1 MADEYGAMNSDGE
14 TMVIDSLALDSGR
27 ILPDVECRYMTWG
40 EPNEKRDNIIV
51 VCHALT
57 GNANLTSWWNELLGP
72 CKPFDTEKYC
82 VFCSNVLGGCY
93 GTTGPQSINPATGK
107 MYGNDFPKVTIR
119 DMVRLQAAVL
129 EKLRIT
135 EVACVVGGSMGGMQ
149 ALEWAIEVQN
159 IKVRS
164 FASISAS
171 GRHQPW
177 QIGISEC
184 QRQAIYADPDW
195 NGGNYD
201 LATPPHKGLSV
212 ARMMAMVSYRTHPAY
227 RTKFGR
233 GLVSTHQQQVF
244 DVEHYLYQ
252 QGQKF
257 TLRKFDPWT
266 YVRLTQAMDSHDVE
280 RGRGSY
286 HSVLQSI
293 NIPAI
298 IISISSDV
306 LYPVSDQAELA
317 DHISTAQH
325 HIVQSDEGHDGFILE
340 TRKVGML
347 LRGFLAEQ
355 RCAEVG
361 FAPPPSRSR
370 L

>member
-1 MADEYGAMNSDGE
+1 
-14 TMVIDSLALDSGR
+14 
-27 ILPDVECRYMTWG
+27 
-40 EPNEKRDNIIV
+40 
-51 VCHALT
+51 
-57 GNANLTSWWNELLGP
+57 
-72 CKPFDTEKYC
+72 
-82 VFCSNVLGGCY
+82 
-93 GTTGPQSINPATGK
+93 
-107 MYGNDFPKVTIR
+107 
-119 DMVRLQAAVL
+119 
-129 EKLRIT
+129 
-135 EVACVVGGSMGGMQ
+135 MQ
-149 ALEWAIEVQN
+149 ALEWAIEVRN

-164 FASISAS
+164 FVSISAS

-184 QRQAIYADPDW
+184 QRQAVYADPKW

-201 LATPPHKGLSV
+201 LAAPPHSGLAV
-212 ARMMAMVSYRTHPAY
+212 ARMMAMVTYRTHPAY
-227 RTKFGR
+227 ETKFGR
-233 GLVSTHQQQVF
+233 TLVTSSHSQQVF
-244 DVEHYLYQ
+244 DVEHYLNQ
-252 QGQKF
+252 QGKKF
-257 TLRKFDPWT
+257 NHRKFDPWT

-293 NIPAI
+293 EIPCM
-298 IISISSDV
+298 IISMSSDV

-317 DHISTAQH
+317 EHIRTAQH

-355 RCAEVG
+355 RCAEAG
-361 FAPPPSRSR
+361 TAPPPIRSK